1 MDDIQKP
8 NAEHG
13 GVSMSNLRAVQ
24 AVSTPVDT
32 TTVKSEPVGVS
43 LPKSN
48 GNPIVMKKQAVQN
61 AGVVQSGNGEGK
73 NEKVNTKLVKGAVD
87 GVNESLK
94 SSRTSVRFKYHEN
107 LNRVSI
113 KIVDDTTDEVIKE
126 IPPEE
131 TLEMVEKMLAQ
142 AGLIVDE
149 RG

>member
-1 MDDIQKP
+1 
-8 NAEHG
+8 
-13 GVSMSNLRAVQ
+13 MSNLRAVQ

-32 TTVKSEPVGVS
+32 TTVKSEPVGTS
-43 LPKSN
+43 LPKDN
-48 GNPIVMKKQAVQN
+48 ANPVVVKKQAVQN
-61 AGVVQSGNGEGK
+61 AGTVQSGNEEGK

-113 KIVDDTTDEVIKE
+113 KIVDDTTNEVIRE

-131 TLEMVEKMLAQ
+131 TLEMVEKMLTQ

>member
-32 TTVKSEPVGVS
+32 TTVKSEPVGTS

-48 GNPIVMKKQAVQN
+48 GNPIVMKKQTVQN

-113 KIVDDTTDEVIKE
+113 KIVDDTTDEVIRE

>member
-32 TTVKSEPVGVS
+32 TTVKSEPVGTS

-48 GNPIVMKKQAVQN
+48 GNPIVMKKQTVQN

-73 NEKVNTKLVKGAVD
+73 NEKVNTNLVKGAVD

>member
-1 MDDIQKP
+1 
-8 NAEHG
+8 
-13 GVSMSNLRAVQ
+13 MSNLGGVQ
-24 AVSTPVDT
+24 AATTPVE
-32 TTVKSEPVGVS
+32 TTVSKAEVVGAS
-43 LPKSN
+43 LQKSN
-48 GNPIVMKKQAVQN
+48 PRPAATKKQTVAMPGKVQT
-61 AGVVQSGNGEGK
+61 GTEQEK
-73 NEKVNTKLVKGAVD
+73 NEKVNTNLVKGAVD

-94 SSRTSVRFKYHEN
+94 TNHTSVRFKYHEN
-107 LNRVSI
+107 LKRVSI

>member
-32 TTVKSEPVGVS
+32 TTVKSEPVGTS

-107 LNRVSI
+107 LKRVTI

>member
-13 GVSMSNLRAVQ
+13 GVSMSNLGGVQ
-24 AVSTPVDT
+24 AATTPVET
-32 TTVKSEPVGVS
+32 TASKAEVVGAS
-43 LPKSN
+43 LQKSN
-48 GNPIVMKKQAVQN
+48 PRPAATKKQTVDMPGKVQ
-61 AGVVQSGNGEGK
+61 AGTEQEK
-73 NEKVNTKLVKGAVD
+73 NEKVNTNLVKGAVD

-94 SSRTSVRFKYHEN
+94 TNHTSVRFKYHEN
-107 LNRVSI
+107 LKRVSI

>member
-1 MDDIQKP
+1 
-8 NAEHG
+8 
-13 GVSMSNLRAVQ
+13 MSNLRAVQ

-32 TTVKSEPVGVS
+32 TTVKSEPVGTS

-48 GNPIVMKKQAVQN
+48 GNPIVMKKQTVQN

-73 NEKVNTKLVKGAVD
+73 NEKVNTNLVKGAVD

>member
-1 MDDIQKP
+1 MSKL
-8 NAEHG
+8 G
-13 GVSMSNLRAVQ
+13 GVQVAT
-24 AVSTPVDT
+24 TPVE
-32 TTVKSEPVGVS
+32 TTVSKPEVVGASVQKTNPRPVAT
-43 LPKSN
+43 
-48 GNPIVMKKQAVQN
+48 KKQTVEK
-61 AGVVQSGNGEGK
+61 SGTMQTGTEQEK
-73 NEKVNTKLVKGAVD
+73 KEKVNTNLVKGAVD

-94 SSRTSVRFKYHEN
+94 TNHTSVKFKYHEN

>member
-1 MDDIQKP
+1 MPGK
-8 NAEHG
+8 
-13 GVSMSNLRAVQ
+13 VQ
-24 AVSTPVDT
+24 AGT
-32 TTVKSEPVGVS
+32 E
-43 LPKSN
+43 
-48 GNPIVMKKQAVQN
+48 Q
-61 AGVVQSGNGEGK
+61 EK
-73 NEKVNTKLVKGAVD
+73 NEKVNTNLVKGAVD

-94 SSRTSVRFKYHEN
+94 TNHTSVRFKYHEN
-107 LNRVSI
+107 LKRVSI

>member
-48 GNPIVMKKQAVQN
+48 GNPIVMKKQTVQN

>member
-32 TTVKSEPVGVS
+32 TTVKSEPVGTS

-48 GNPIVMKKQAVQN
+48 GNPIVMKKQTVQN
-61 AGVVQSGNGEGK
+61 AGVVQSGNGEEK

>member
-32 TTVKSEPVGVS
+32 TTVKSEPVGTS

-48 GNPIVMKKQAVQN
+48 GNPIVMKKQTVQN

>member
-32 TTVKSEPVGVS
+32 TTVKSEPVRTTVS
-43 LPKSN
+43 KGN
-48 GNPIVMKKQAVQN
+48 GSSVEVKKHTVEN
-61 AGVVQSGNGEGK
+61 TVTIQSGNEEGK

-113 KIVDDTTDEVIKE
+113 KIVDDTTDEVIRE